1 MRRRSPSHSEKNN
14 FNNILNQASTTST
27 NNNQSATTNNDDINS
42 NEPTEPDDSGLL
54 STINISNS
62 NSSNS
67 NSKSQSI
74 NNEHNSYH
82 YVKLQ
87 QQKRTQ
93 KRSASPAPPIT
104 HPHTTSTKP
113 FNIPTSRPIT
123 ATTTTNIITSLQ
135 PGNSNTISGS
145 SSSSSGSSNNTN
157 NGSIL
162 PDSLGS
168 TPFSSVFSSTSCDTA
183 SNSISSSTSSSTYLK
198 YNSTNTPSS
207 SFTSS
212 LTSSFKKISAGTSSS
227 PITSSRG
234 NSYSQTKQSS
244 KGIFLKRYPKDS
256 SSTEGVNLNDMIN
269 KLIKLNDNST
279 RTSKHKKSSSSSF
292 PLSSWEIQLICSH
305 AREVFLMQPSLLRLQ
320 SPIKIVGDI
329 HGQYNDLLR
338 IFKLSGNPSETNY
351 LFLGDYIDR
360 GQQSLETIMLLLCY
374 KIKYKG
380 NFFMLRGNHESA
392 NVTKMYGF
400 YDECK
405 RRKSTKI
412 WKCFIDVFNCLPLAA
427 TIQDKIFCI
436 HGGISPDLDSMKQ
449 IANVVR
455 PTDIPD
461 EGFITD
467 LLWSDP
473 DSTIPT
479 WSLNDRG
486 VSYTFSRKNVLDFCS
501 KFNFDLIIRGH
512 MVVED
517 GYEFFAKK
525 KLVTVFSAPNYCGQ
539 FGNWGAVLSISTG
552 LICSFELLKPHSI
565 KKRY

>member
-14 FNNILNQASTTST
+14 FNNILNQSTTTSS

-54 STINISNS
+54 STINN
-62 NSSNS
+62 NN
-67 NSKSQSI
+67 QSI
-74 NNEHNSYH
+74 NNDPNSYNN
-82 YVKLQ
+82 VKHQ

-104 HPHTTSTKP
+104 PSHTISTKP

-135 PGNSNTISGS
+135 PGNNNR
-145 SSSSSGSSNNTN
+145 NNTSRNDNDDVNN
-157 NGSIL
+157 NGSAL

-183 SNSISSSTSSSTYLK
+183 SNSISSSNSSSTYLK
-198 YNSTNTPSS
+198 YTNQNTPSS

-234 NSYSQTKQSS
+234 NSYTQSKQSN

-256 SSTEGVNLNDMIN
+256 SSTEGVNLNEMIN
-269 KLIKLNDNST
+269 KLLKLNDNST

-305 AREVFLMQPSLLRLQ
+305 AREILLMQPSLLRLQ

-436 HGGISPDLDSMKQ
+436 HGGISPDLNSMKQ
-449 IANVVR
+449 IASVVR